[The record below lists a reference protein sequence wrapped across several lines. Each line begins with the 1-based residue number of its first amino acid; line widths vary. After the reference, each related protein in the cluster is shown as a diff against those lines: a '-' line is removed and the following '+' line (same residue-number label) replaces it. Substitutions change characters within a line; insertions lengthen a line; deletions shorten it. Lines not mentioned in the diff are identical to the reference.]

1 MENNYCFADTV
12 FTIKFNNEK
21 IAPFF
26 RQFLTDKTS
35 ETTISITDEDI
46 KNNESTFSTTNPCSI
61 EVLLIHKEISTYLL
75 EYKDG
80 FLFHASSIKVG
91 DKAVVFTALSGTG
104 KSTQARHWKECFGDE
119 VEYINDDKP
128 FIRLV
133 DGTFYV
139 YGSPWSGK
147 HRLGANIKAPVG
159 YVCFLSRGEVDRV
172 EKISSYEAIPLF
184 LTQTLGFKEKENQL
198 KVLALLDKFLNSVK
212 TYRIYCTDT
221 KESAQVIR
229 KSLEEQL

>member
-12 FTIKFNNEK
+12 FTIKFNNER

-26 RQFLTDKTS
+26 RDFLTEKES
-35 ETTISITDEDI
+35 ETTVAITDAEIAD
-46 KNNESTFSTTNPCSI
+46 NYSTFDTNNPCSV
-61 EVLLIHKEISTYLL
+61 EVLLIHKAISTYLL
-75 EYKDG
+75 EKKDG

-91 DKAVVFTALSGTG
+91 DKAVIFTALSGTG
-104 KSTQARHWKECFGDE
+104 KSTQARHWKQCFGDE

-139 YGSPWSGK
+139 YGSPWNGK
-147 HRLGANIKAPVG
+147 HRLGGNIKAPVG
-159 YVCFLSRGEVDRV
+159 YVCFLCRDEEDRV

-184 LTQTLGFKEKENQL
+184 LSQTLGFKEKENQL
-198 KVLALLDKFLNSVK
+198 KVLTLLDKFLKSVK
-212 TYRIYCTDT
+212 TFRIYCTDT
-221 KESAQVIR
+221 DNSARIIR
-229 KSLEEQL
+229 SSLEGF

>member
-12 FTIKFNNEK
+12 FTIKFNNER

-26 RQFLTDKTS
+26 RDFLTEKES
-35 ETTISITDEDI
+35 ETTVAITDAEIAD
-46 KNNESTFSTTNPCSI
+46 NYSTFDTNNPGSV

-75 EYKDG
+75 EKKDG

-91 DKAVVFTALSGTG
+91 DKAVIFTALSGTG
-104 KSTQARHWKECFGDE
+104 KSTQARHWKQCFGDE

-139 YGSPWSGK
+139 YGSPWNGK
-147 HRLGANIKAPVG
+147 HRLGGNIKAPVG
-159 YVCFLSRGEVDRV
+159 YVCFLCRDEEDRV

-184 LTQTLGFKEKENQL
+184 LSQTLGFKEKENQL
-198 KVLALLDKFLNSVK
+198 KVLTLLDKFLKSVK
-212 TYRIYCTDT
+212 TFRIYCTDT
-221 KESAQVIR
+221 DNSARIIR
-229 KSLEEQL
+229 SSLEGF